1 MTNEEIIKE
10 FKKGHK
16 GEELM
21 EVAEAEAEIQIALE
35 NQKKEILEKIEKRKK
50 EQEKEFSKEEWI
62 GYCYAVK
69 DIKKLLT

>member
-35 NQKKEILEKIEKRKK
+35 NQKKDILEKVEKMKETPANRGMFMWVQGYNQAIKALKK
-50 EQEKEFSKEEWI
+50 H
-62 GYCYAVK
+62 
-69 DIKKLLT
+69 LT

>member
-1 MTNEEIIKE
+1 MKDLIKE

-35 NQKKEILEKIEKRKK
+35 NQKKDILEKVEKMKETPANRGMFMWVQGYNQAIKALKK
-50 EQEKEFSKEEWI
+50 H
-62 GYCYAVK
+62 
-69 DIKKLLT
+69 LT